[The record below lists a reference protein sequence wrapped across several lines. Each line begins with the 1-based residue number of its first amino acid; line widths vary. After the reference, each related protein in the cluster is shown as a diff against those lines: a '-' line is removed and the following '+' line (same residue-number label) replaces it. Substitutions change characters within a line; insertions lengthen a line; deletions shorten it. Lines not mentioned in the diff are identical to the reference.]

1 MLEAFAHVIKVV
13 RKIGRE
19 NLHLH
24 PYSVTFNNVVLI
36 IITGALNLQFYR
48 MECGC
53 FAWHF
58 TYQGQEVLQATRW
71 YSYILSKYCHTD

>member
-53 FAWHF
+53 FA
-58 TYQGQEVLQATRW
+58 
-71 YSYILSKYCHTD
+71 